1 MSEPPTSGAKA
12 RDPLLIVQDFLA
24 AFGKSNA
31 DDLDNIR
38 RCLAEDAFFDTGTK
52 KLYSRQEALDHL
64 ANSAPVYGI
73 TTFRCRNRHFA
84 VDGNRVFNERWDDL
98 IDDQGEVV
106 ATAELASVF
115 EIEDGKIKSWRDY
128 YNPDGLRAALA
139 KRNFP
144 GGFMATGKAS
154 AEPAAMS

>member
-1 MSEPPTSGAKA
+1 MS
-12 RDPLLIVQDFLA
+12 DPLLIVKDFLA
-24 AFGKSNA
+24 GFGKSNA

-38 RCLAEDAFFDTGTK
+38 RYMAEDAFFDTGTK
-52 KLYSRQEALDHL
+52 KLYSRQETLDHL

-98 IDDQGEVV
+98 IDDKGEVV
-106 ATAELASVF
+106 ATAELATVF

-139 KRNFP
+139 KRNFR
-144 GGFMATGKAS
+144 GGFMATLQAPEKAS
-154 AEPAAMS
+154 AEPAATS

>member
-1 MSEPPTSGAKA
+1 MS
-12 RDPLLIVQDFLA
+12 DPLLIVKDFLA
-24 AFGKSNA
+24 GFGKSNA

-38 RCLAEDAFFDTGTK
+38 RYMAEDAFFDTGTK
-52 KLYSRQEALDHL
+52 KLYSRQETLDHL

-73 TTFRCRNRHFA
+73 TTFRCRNRYFA

-98 IDDQGEVV
+98 IDDKGEVV
-106 ATAELASVF
+106 ATAELATVF

-139 KRNFP
+139 KRNFR
-144 GGFMATGKAS
+144 GGFMATGQAPEKAS
-154 AEPAAMS
+154 AEPAATS

>member
-1 MSEPPTSGAKA
+1 MS
-12 RDPLLIVQDFLA
+12 DPLLIVKDFLA
-24 AFGKSNA
+24 GFGNSNA

-38 RCLAEDAFFDTGTK
+38 RHMAEDAFFDTGTK
-52 KLYSRQEALDHL
+52 KLYSRQETLDHL

-98 IDDQGEVV
+98 IDDKGEVV
-106 ATAELASVF
+106 ATAELATVF

-139 KRNFP
+139 KRNFR
-144 GGFMATGKAS
+144 GGFMATRQAPEKAS
-154 AEPAAMS
+154 AEPAATS